1 MSVLGRTLVRMEGSV
16 WTRLTVISVDAD
28 LVLWEICVRL
38 MWMTVSLGPAPTEV
52 SYKII
57 TSLQL
62 PKFHKFTWDYPKL
75 TAIVNSL
82 PKVSNEVKCSFV
94 KFYTFSGILPALV
107 S

>member
-1 MSVLGRTLVRMEGSV
+1 MSVLGRTPVRMEGSV

-62 PKFHKFTWDYPKL
+62 L
-75 TAIVNSL
+75 
-82 PKVSNEVKCSFV
+82 
-94 KFYTFSGILPALV
+94 
-107 S
+107 